1 MHSKTLTMFAG
12 AAVAA
17 LAFTGMTRAAH
28 ADRIIDAFT
37 DQFPAQ
43 SLPTGSSAPI
53 LWAGTLMSQ
62 TREFDEAS
70 QSSLS
75 DVIGGQRVATVQ
87 ASDLGNTLFASVA
100 QGELSYATTYD
111 TSGILTLEYG
121 ALGDLNVDLTE
132 DGSVAFELELEGDLT
147 SGASPRPVSLRVTV
161 LGGAGSNTATV
172 TLLQDGVYQVPFAWF
187 PSVNFADVDY
197 IRFEFDASQV
207 VAVDFALLGGLR
219 TTTCTPASG
228 PAYAD
233 TIIDSFTN
241 ELPLR
246 NLPGAGLLPLLWV
259 GTFNGATTSVAT
271 ANQSGLSG
279 VAGGQR
285 YSRLIA
291 SSIANFVL
299 AQISSW
305 QGVRELVYSSSNL
318 GTSGKLDLIYG
329 VQSDLDLDLT
339 AGGAIAFELEM
350 SASGD
355 ISPARPVYFTITAE
369 SGSGAARATASGT
382 FTGGGVYTVP
392 FSAFQGVDF
401 TDIDYLRYT
410 FDASQVAGADYSLLG
425 GMRATACIP

>member
-1 MHSKTLTMFAG
+1 MHNKTLTIFAG
-12 AAVAA
+12 AAAAA
-17 LAFTGMTRAAH
+17 LAFTGMTSAAH

-37 DQFPAQ
+37 DPFPVQ

-62 TREFDEAS
+62 TREFDEAP

-87 ASDLGNTLFASVA
+87 ASDLGNTLFASVTQA
-100 QGELSYATTYD
+100 ELSYATSYD

-132 DGSVAFELELEGDLT
+132 DGSVAFELELDGDLA
-147 SGASPRPVSLRVTV
+147 SGGSARPVPLRVTV
-161 LGGAGSNTATV
+161 LGGAGSNTASI

-187 PSVNFADVDY
+187 PGVDFADVDY

-219 TTTCTPASG
+219 TTTCIPASG
-228 PAYAD
+228 PVYAD

-241 ELPLR
+241 EFPLR

-259 GTFNGATTSVAT
+259 GTLNGTTASIAT
-271 ANQSGLSG
+271 ANQSSLSG

-305 QGVRELVYSSSNL
+305 QGVRELVYSSGL

-355 ISPARPVYFTITAE
+355 ISPARPVYFTVTAE
-369 SGSGAARATASGT
+369 SGSGAAKDTVSGT

-401 TDIDYLRYT
+401 TDIDYLSYN
-410 FDASQVAGADYSLLG
+410 FDASQVGGADYSLVG
-425 GMRATACIP
+425 GLRATACIP